1 MWTLTV
7 SAPTSDRPPRKH
19 LCGPAEKICLCRRE
33 SRTGG
38 EQISAEQFLNRTAL
52 LCNAGFGKPALL
64 GVCAA
69 AAGALAAGLFE
80 SSRERKTLT
89 VPEYVIR
96 STKLHGRA
104 RRLVFLTDLHDCEFG
119 KDNEE
124 LLQRIRELHPDAVLI
139 GGDMMTVK
147 KTADI
152 SRTVRLAERLAAEY
166 PVFYG
171 DGNHE
176 TRLGRDR
183 GRYLDL
189 YDRLREQL
197 AACGVRHLPDGSAD
211 LDPEVRISGL
221 TITENYYAKFLTS
234 RMEASYITSR
244 VGSADPEKFNILLM
258 HSPMFLKAAADWGAD
273 LVLSGH
279 FHGGTIRLPG
289 GIGLM
294 TPQFQ
299 FFRREVVGRH
309 EAKAPAKTPDPA
321 RACTMLVSAGL
332 GTHSINLRINNRPE
346 IVLAVLRP
354 GNEE

>member
-1 MWTLTV
+1 MWTRTV

-124 LLQRIRELHPDAVLI
+124 KIVRVTDVEYLQPEEAPFPMEKTKKLIR
-139 GGDMMTVK
+139 
-147 KTADI
+147 
-152 SRTVRLAERLAAEY
+152 RLTPEEY
-166 PVFYG
+166 
-171 DGNHE
+171 
-176 TRLGRDR
+176 
-183 GRYLDL
+183 
-189 YDRLREQL
+189 
-197 AACGVRHLPDGSAD
+197 
-211 LDPEVRISGL
+211 
-221 TITENYYAKFLTS
+221 
-234 RMEASYITSR
+234 
-244 VGSADPEKFNILLM
+244 EKY
-258 HSPMFLKAAADWGAD
+258 
-273 LVLSGH
+273 V
-279 FHGGTIRLPG
+279 
-289 GIGLM
+289 
-294 TPQFQ
+294 
-299 FFRREVVGRH
+299 
-309 EAKAPAKTPDPA
+309 
-321 RACTMLVSAGL
+321 
-332 GTHSINLRINNRPE
+332 
-346 IVLAVLRP
+346 
-354 GNEE
+354 EEGEDY

>member
-1 MWTLTV
+1 M
-7 SAPTSDRPPRKH
+7 
-19 LCGPAEKICLCRRE
+19 
-33 SRTGG
+33 
-38 EQISAEQFLNRTAL
+38 
-52 LCNAGFGKPALL
+52 
-64 GVCAA
+64 
-69 AAGALAAGLFE
+69 
-80 SSRERKTLT
+80 LT

-96 STKLHGRA
+96 SPKLHGRP

-119 KDNEE
+119 KDNKE
-124 LLQRIRELHPDAVLI
+124 LLARIDALKPDAVFF

-147 KTADI
+147 MTADI
-152 SRTVRLAERLAAEY
+152 RPTVRLAEALAKKY

-176 TRLGRDR
+176 TRLDRDR
-183 GRYLDL
+183 GRYGDL

-197 AACGVRHLPDGSAD
+197 TACGVRHLPDGSAD
-211 LDPEVRISGL
+211 LDPEVRIFGL
-221 TITENYYAKFLTS
+221 TITHNYYTKFRMDPMDPFYIAS
-234 RMEASYITSR
+234 RA
-244 VGSADPEKFNILLM
+244 GDPDPEKFNVLLM
-258 HSPMFLKAAADWGAD
+258 HSPMFLDTAAAWGAD

-309 EAKAPAKTPDPA
+309 ETAVPEKAGIPAHL
-321 RACTMLVSAGL
+321 CTMLVSAGL

-346 IVLAVLRP
+346 IVLAVLQP
-354 GNEE
+354 ENEE

>member
-1 MWTLTV
+1 M

-147 KTADI
+147 KTAEI
-152 SRTVRLAERLAAEY
+152 GLTLQLVERLAERWPLCYA
-166 PVFYG
+166 

-176 TRLGRDR
+176 TRMDRDR
-183 GRYLDL
+183 GRYGDL
-189 YDRLREQL
+189 YDRLEAGLRK
-197 AACGVRHLPDGSAD
+197 AGARHLKDSSCILREDIRVTG
-211 LDPEVRISGL
+211 
-221 TITENYYAKFLTS
+221 ITVEKKYYAKFRCDEMTPD
-234 RMEASYITSR
+234 YITEHA
-244 VGSADPEKFNILLM
+244 GPADGKRFQILLV
-258 HSPMFLKAAADWGAD
+258 HTPLFLRAYAEWGAD
-273 LVLSGH
+273 LSLAGH

-299 FFRREVVGRH
+299 FFRKDVTGRH
-309 EAKAPAKTPDPA
+309 VCGDS
-321 RACTMLVSAGL
+321 TMLVSSGL
-332 GTHSINLRINNRPE
+332 GTHSIDLRINNRPQ
-346 IVLAVLRP
+346 IVAVRLLP
-354 GNEE
+354 A